1 MTNPEQ
7 ERSAEELMRELDRDS
22 MTRLLTGRRKRVV
35 DIAFIAYAVIMMV
48 MTLVVSGATP
58 YTRQP
63 LFLGLTL
70 CIGYLKY
77 PATKK
82 MGNRENYL
90 PWYDIAL
97 AVLSL
102 LTYGYYVVNQNNIIL
117 MAQRIGLTEIII
129 GLIALALLVELVRR
143 AVGLPIICV
152 AGAFVVYAV
161 IWLVQ
166 SNPYTALRN
175 LVYNL
180 FYNLNCGVFST
191 PVTVCASFIILFII
205 LGSFLEKRASAGSSL
220 TWRTR
225 WRARRSAARRRWRSF
240 RARWKACTPA
250 RRLPTPSAADR

>member
-35 DIAFIAYAVIMMV
+35 DFAFIAYAVIMMV

-82 MGNRENYL
+82 LGNRKNYL

-102 LTYGYYVVNQNNIIL
+102 LTYGDYVGNQNNIIL

-129 GLIALALLVELVRR
+129 SSPKRKLGYAS
-143 AVGLPIICV
+143 PIMV
-152 AGAFVVYAV
+152 
-161 IWLVQ
+161 
-166 SNPYTALRN
+166 YTAP
-175 LVYNL
+175 
-180 FYNLNCGVFST
+180 S
-191 PVTVCASFIILFII
+191 PD
-205 LGSFLEKRASAGSSL
+205 
-220 TWRTR
+220 TR
-225 WRARRSAARRRWRSF
+225 WRMMPSNSAR
-240 RARWKACTPA
+240 
-250 RRLPTPSAADR
+250 